1 MVSIKNKA
9 RRVIGATS
17 LGMFSGVTA
26 ASTAAA
32 ILSVIG
38 LAAHGTGY
46 LLHDDLENYSV
57 NHRFSAAYNINAPES
72 HKYYYANGMATD
84 YEMTPALMYSLLGA
98 SAFLSGML
106 GARIGYWIA
115 CDSEDKKWRN
125 LGAKQTNQRT
135 R

>member
-1 MVSIKNKA
+1 MDTVKNNL
-9 RRVIGATS
+9 RRIMCATGLGTFCAIG
-17 LGMFSGVTA
+17 SGV
-26 ASTAAA
+26 AAA
-32 ILSVIG
+32 VILSVAG
-38 LAAHGTGY
+38 LATHIVGY
-46 LLHDDLENYSV
+46 LGHDDLENYSL

-125 LGAKQTNQRT
+125 LGVKQTNQRT